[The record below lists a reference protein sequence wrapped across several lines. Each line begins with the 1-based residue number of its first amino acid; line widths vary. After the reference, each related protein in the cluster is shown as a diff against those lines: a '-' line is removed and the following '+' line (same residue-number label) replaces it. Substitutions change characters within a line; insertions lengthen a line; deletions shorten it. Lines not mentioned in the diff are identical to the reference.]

1 MLKSTETFLPHKP
14 SETPAGFERT
24 ANVSLSRVSGASEH
38 TGHTVPTIP
47 PPIHHSP
54 DRTLEE
60 DDVLLV
66 EIFRGG
72 LVRWRHAVA
81 VAEPV
86 NVYLDAGRGV
96 RTEAPRLQVE
106 AAAGLRVGRDG
117 GGRLRGRLSMGLRG
131 RHGRL
136 LETLRVGDAD
146 GGRGLGVWA
155 GVVCRTE
162 WIWHR

>member
-1 MLKSTETFLPHKP
+1 M
-14 SETPAGFERT
+14 
-24 ANVSLSRVSGASEH
+24 
-38 TGHTVPTIP
+38 
-47 PPIHHSP
+47 
-54 DRTLEE
+54 
-60 DDVLLV
+60 
-66 EIFRGG
+66 
-72 LVRWRHAVA
+72 A

-146 GGRGLGVWA
+146 
-155 GVVCRTE
+155 
-162 WIWHR
+162 